1 MRLLRTAVII
11 AAVAAVPLAQA
22 AAQSDPD
29 KHLSPEQQAAKKYK
43 QVNQA
48 YEETIKNTTPL
59 HKEAPLNDPWA
70 NMRAPASNTA
80 RR

>member
-1 MRLLRTAVII
+1 MRLFRTAVIV
-11 AAVAAVPLAQA
+11 AAVAAVPFVQA
-22 AAQSDPD
+22 VAQSDPD
-29 KHLSPEQQAAKKYK
+29 NHLSPEQRAAKKYK

-48 YEETIKNTTPL
+48 YEQAIRNTTPI